1 MNVFAKKKM
10 LEEQP
15 FVKPTSRGQ
24 SGNLKR

>member
-1 MNVFAKKKM
+1 MNVFTKKKI

-15 FVKPTSRGQ
+15 FVKPTSRGH